1 MVVWETMDADAVR
14 ASLLDVII
22 PEDTTTDLSELL
34 ETHSDVPDEASH
46 LLALKER
53 EILFFGKR
61 YLRHLHR
68 LHSYSWQIR

>member
-1 MVVWETMDADAVR
+1 MDADAVR
-14 ASLLDVII
+14 ASSLDIII

-34 ETHSDVPDEASH
+34 ATHSDVPDGPGH

-53 EILFFGKR
+53 DILFFGKR
-61 YLRHLHR
+61 CSRHLHR